1 MAVESR
7 EFAKSVEPLP
17 STPVEDLHL
26 AEYWK
31 ILVRRWK
38 LVALCLALSMV
49 LGAVYSLSAKPT
61 YRATVVL
68 DVEREGGGSVEV
80 GP

>member
-31 ILVRRWK
+31 SSSRAAK
-38 LVALCLALSMV
+38 SP
-49 LGAVYSLSAKPT
+49 SAWF
-61 YRATVVL
+61 
-68 DVEREGGGSVEV
+68 V
-80 GP
+80 G